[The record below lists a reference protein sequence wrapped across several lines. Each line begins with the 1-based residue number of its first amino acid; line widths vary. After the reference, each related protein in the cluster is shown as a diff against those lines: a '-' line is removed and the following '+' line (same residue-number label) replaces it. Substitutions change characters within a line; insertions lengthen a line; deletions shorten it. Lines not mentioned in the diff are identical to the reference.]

1 MIQMK
6 MILKIILKRIIQLSP
21 LLMIGIMAVLYVTNF
36 RHMTLEQI
44 LNYTPAE
51 PGAAAAVILLMY
63 ALKSLSYFFPMM
75 LIAAAAGAIF
85 PVYIAIPLNLA
96 GIIVM
101 ATIPYLIGR
110 YAESEAVDR
119 LAVRYKKIEMI
130 KEFSKGRHFSG
141 AFFLRI
147 ISCLPYDIVSL
158 AMGSLR
164 FDYKK
169 YLLGTFLGTA
179 PGFILTTIMGSA
191 ITEPLSPEFL
201 ICAGVEIGITI
212 ISALI
217 YKMHNSKSKA

>member
-1 MIQMK
+1 MIDMK
-6 MILKIILKRIIQLSP
+6 QVLKIVLKRAVQISP
-21 LLMIGIMAVLYVTNF
+21 LLMIGIMAVLYVTCF
-36 RHMTLEQI
+36 RNMTLEQI
-44 LNYTPAE
+44 LNYTPTE
-51 PGAAAAVILLMY
+51 PIAAAAVILLMY
-63 ALKSLSYFFPMM
+63 VLKSLSYFFPMT

-96 GIIVM
+96 GIVIM
-101 ATIPYLIGR
+101 SSIPYFIGR
-110 YAESEAVDR
+110 YAESEYVDK
-119 LAVRYKKIEMI
+119 LSEKYKKIGMI
-130 KEFSKGRHFSG
+130 KEYSKDRHLFG

-201 ICAGVEIGITI
+201 ICAAVEIVIII
-212 ISALI
+212 ISAVI
-217 YKMHNSKSKA
+217 YRIHRSRKKA

>member
-1 MIQMK
+1 MQMK
-6 MILKIILKRIIQLSP
+6 MMIKILLKRVIQLSP
-21 LLMIGIMAVLYVTNF
+21 LLMIGIMAALYVICF

-51 PGAAAAVILLMY
+51 PAAAAAVILLMY

-85 PVYIAIPLNLA
+85 PVYIAIPLNFA
-96 GIIVM
+96 GIVIM
-101 ATIPYLIGR
+101 STIPYLIGR
-110 YAESEAVDR
+110 YAESEAVDK
-119 LAVRYKKIEMI
+119 LALKHKKIGII
-130 KEFSKGRHFSG
+130 KEFSKDRHFAG

-164 FDYKK
+164 FDYIK

-201 ICAGVEIGITI
+201 ICAGVEICIAV
-212 ISALI
+212 ISAVI
-217 YKMHNSKSKA
+217 YKRHHSKSRE